1 MRRHLITL
9 VLTTGTLASTDA
21 IQPSTLTGNKD
32 SALLLHREPGSAS
45 GLNVLD
51 RRYYISGSLPGI
63 DFIERDKKSRYT
75 ARGKDG
81 KDEKDENGENEE
93 NEENGEN
100 GENEHGEG
108 EGKGETSK
116 SNGGHTHLSGSHG
129 GDPQSTYMSTSS
141 TSILTSSMTTRT
153 NPPSA
158 VSSSTIPVATP
169 TQTPPTG
176 LNTGVSDGDG
186 GGWDSPLNPTN
197 SQGGGDGN
205 DGDENNDD
213 SHSKTAV
220 KAAAISVSVVGGLLL
235 ILILLLAWYWF
246 AVRPKRRERLAGQH
260 TVLPK
265 DSDLESHVTVDLRNG
280 PGSSSDG
287 LLSHAMSTGTLA
299 HVPAQGQHVVVE
311 SAARS
316 LSNLPSPG
324 IAQAEPYAAVTRGS
338 PTANHTPFMDAYAA
352 PHPAYSQDL
361 AGSYSPVENS
371 QGVIRPNLETDAFP
385 GRVGSASTA
394 MELDGRPPPPRYP
407 DAIAAVQ
414 VPGPSPTSPLPVSPL
429 SPISPHLGPHALAA
443 DEPQY
448 HPQQYQGPRQPSYG
462 DYEPSSL
469 PEVVSPI
476 CQLGQTSAS
485 LPEYDEAA
493 EAARSGASNHN
504 NLMSQ
509 HHLQGGD
516 EKQALSSQQPMPR

>member
-9 VLTTGTLASTDA
+9 VLTTGTLVSTDA

-32 SALLLHREPGSAS
+32 SALLSRREPGPAS
-45 GLNVLD
+45 ESNVLD
-51 RRYYISGSLPGI
+51 RRNYISHSPPEI
-63 DFIERDKKSRYT
+63 NFIKRDRKSRYT
-75 ARGKDG
+75 ARDKNDKDDEDD
-81 KDEKDENGENEE
+81 KDEDEYGDDESDDKNP
-93 NEENGEN
+93 
-100 GENEHGEG
+100 
-108 EGKGETSK
+108 KY
-116 SNGGHTHLSGSHG
+116 HT
-129 GDPQSTYMSTSS
+129 GDHSPQSTQLPWPPSDGPQNTYMSSSS

-153 NPPSA
+153 NPPST
-158 VSSSTIPVATP
+158 VSSSSSTIPVATP

-186 GGWDSPLNPTN
+186 GGRDDPLNPTD
-197 SQGGGDGN
+197 SKGGGDDH
-205 DGDENNDD
+205 DGDENNND
-213 SHSKTAV
+213 SHSKTTV
-220 KAAAISVSVVGGLLL
+220 RAAAISVSIVGGLLL

-246 AVRPKRRERLAGQH
+246 AVRPKRRERLTVH
-260 TVLPK
+260 HMVLPK

-287 LLSHAMSTGTLA
+287 LSSHAMSTGTLG

-324 IAQAEPYAAVTRGS
+324 VAQAEPYAAVTRGS
-338 PTANHTPFMDAYAA
+338 PTANNAPFMDAYAA

-361 AGSYSPVENS
+361 TGSYSPVENP

-385 GRVGSASTA
+385 GHVGSASTA

-414 VPGPSPTSPLPVSPL
+414 VPGSSPTSPLPVSPL
-429 SPISPHLGPHALAA
+429 SPISPHLGPHALTA

-493 EAARSGASNHN
+493 ETARLGSSNHN

-516 EKQALSSQQPMPR
+516 EKQALSSQQPMTR